1 MRVLDNKDRVGAL
14 LLLTFSV
21 TYLRYAWVLPLDP
34 TATDSSFTARTLPI
48 GLAAMAILFSLIQLA
63 TSFRQRA
70 DSRIS
75 DSVRGF
81 RWRPTLLL
89 LVAMTGYSLLFDT
102 LGFALGSFIFLLLG
116 FLILGER
123 RLLLSAGVAAGLVGF
138 LWVLLTQ
145 AFGLYLDSGDLY
157 RLLVG
162 TTS

>member
-1 MRVLDNKDRVGAL
+1 MRVLDNKDRIGAL

-48 GLAAMAILFSLIQLA
+48 GLAGMAIFFSLIQLV
-63 TSFRQRA
+63 TSLRPRV
-70 DSRIS
+70 DSSIS

-89 LVAMTGYSLLFDT
+89 LVSMAGYSLLFDT
-102 LGFALGSFIFLLLG
+102 LGFVLASFIFLLLG

-123 RLLLSAGVAAGLVGF
+123 RFLLSAGVAAALVGF

-162 TTS
+162 TAS

>member
-1 MRVLDNKDRVGAL
+1 MRVLDNKDRIGAL

-48 GLAAMAILFSLIQLA
+48 GLAGMAIFFSLIQLA
-63 TSFRQRA
+63 TSLRPRP
-70 DSRIS
+70 DSSIS

-81 RWRPTLLL
+81 RWRPTVL
-89 LVAMTGYSLLFDT
+89 LVSAMAGYALLFEK
-102 LGFALGSFIFLLLG
+102 LGFILGSFLFLLLG

-123 RLLLSAGVAAGLVGF
+123 RLLLSAAVAAGLVGF

-157 RLLVG
+157 RLLIG
-162 TTS
+162 SES

>member
-1 MRVLDNKDRVGAL
+1 MRVLDNKDRIGAL

-63 TSFRQRA
+63 TSFRERA

-81 RWRPTLLL
+81 RWRPTVMLLA
-89 LVAMTGYSLLFDT
+89 AMAGYSLLFDT
-102 LGFALGSFIFLLLG
+102 LGFVLGSFVFLLLG

-157 RLLVG
+157 RLLFG
-162 TTS
+162 ATS

>member
-1 MRVLDNKDRVGAL
+1 MRVLDNKDRIGAL
-14 LLLTFSV
+14 LLLSFSV

-34 TATDSSFTARTLPI
+34 TATDSSFTARTLPM

-63 TSFRQRA
+63 TSFRPRP

-89 LVAMTGYSLLFDT
+89 LVAMAGYSLLFDT
-102 LGFALGSFIFLLLG
+102 LGFVLASFIFLLLG

-123 RLLLSAGVAAGLVGF
+123 RLLLSAGRCRGFGRVSLGLADPGVRP
-138 LWVLLTQ
+138 LP
-145 AFGLYLDSGDLY
+145 
-157 RLLVG
+157 
-162 TTS
+162 